1 MRAVAPNA
9 VRRRRRQHAPGPRR
23 TCFPPDRR
31 SPCRDDPHRECELR
45 AGPARASL
53 SSRHM
58 GKVLR
63 TFESRLSV
71 KPEEAWNWMT
81 SAEGI
86 STELSPILK
95 MTMPKAMSHL
105 SDLEFVPGRRLFRSW
120 TLLFG
125 VLPVDRSDL
134 TLLSLD
140 PGRGFVEESPM
151 ISMRYWRH
159 ERTVS
164 PTSDGTVLT
173 DRLTFEPRFASSF
186 VIWFITKL
194 FEHRHGVLRRRLG
207 TTH

>member
-1 MRAVAPNA
+1 MDSWSHRQMLCPLRQADSGRGPEEQMRAVAPNA

-95 MTMPKAMSHL
+95 MTM
-105 SDLEFVPGRRLFRSW
+105 
-120 TLLFG
+120 
-125 VLPVDRSDL
+125 
-134 TLLSLD
+134 
-140 PGRGFVEESPM
+140 
-151 ISMRYWRH
+151 
-159 ERTVS
+159 
-164 PTSDGTVLT
+164 
-173 DRLTFEPRFASSF
+173 
-186 VIWFITKL
+186 
-194 FEHRHGVLRRRLG
+194 
-207 TTH
+207 